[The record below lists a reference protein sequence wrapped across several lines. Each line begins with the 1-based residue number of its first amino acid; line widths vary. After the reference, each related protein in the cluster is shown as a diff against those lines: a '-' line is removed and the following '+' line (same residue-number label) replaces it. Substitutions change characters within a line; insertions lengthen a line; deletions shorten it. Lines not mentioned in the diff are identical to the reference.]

1 MNNNATQIS
10 LAIQYG
16 VTDEKNGIEESD
28 TFSFDFNKF
37 PTRQEVLEAFCR
49 GTIHESEENREG
61 VSFYFFATAEDN
73 NSLDCDHEW

>member
-1 MNNNATQIS
+1 MDNNATQIS

-16 VTDEKNGIEESD
+16 VTDEKNGIEDSD
-28 TFSFDFNKF
+28 TFSFDFDKF

-73 NSLDCDHEW
+73 NSLDCDIEW